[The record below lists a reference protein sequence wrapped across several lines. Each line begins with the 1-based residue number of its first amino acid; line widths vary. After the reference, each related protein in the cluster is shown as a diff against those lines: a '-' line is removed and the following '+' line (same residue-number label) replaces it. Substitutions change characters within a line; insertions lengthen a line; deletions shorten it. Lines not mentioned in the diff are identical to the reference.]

1 MCLKYYKN
9 LKKLR
14 EEKNLSIKQLSENT
28 GISELIIKNIEEQ
41 LTTNH
46 GINKISIL
54 SKALDVSIDDFINK
68 EL

>member
-14 EEKNLSIKQLSENT
+14 EEKNLSIKQLSEIT